1 MQDGDR
7 QTITIK
13 DRIERARSR
22 SPRARA
28 MAWNVGLTLLGCSG
42 HHNKPLIKFSMSF
55 GVRFSKETSKSEVF
69 AVEEEWSEKNAP
81 YRSAAVESLIY
92 PCGKVKP

>member
-22 SPRARA
+22 SPGARA
-28 MAWNVGLTLLGCSG
+28 MAWNVGLTLLGGSG
-42 HHNKPLIKFSMSF
+42 HHNKPLITFSMWF
-55 GVRFSKETSKSEVF
+55 GVRLSKGSSKSEVF
-69 AVEEEWSEKNAP
+69 GVEEEW
-81 YRSAAVESLIY
+81 
-92 PCGKVKP
+92 